1 MRVLGIDPG
10 LTRCG
15 IGVVESLPGKKLRVV
30 DFGII
35 RTESADPLQER
46 LMSLDEAL
54 SEWIKRISP
63 DAIAVERVFSQLN
76 VRTAMATGQAAG
88 VALLLA
94 AKSGVPIALHTPTE
108 VKAAVTGSGRADKA
122 QVAKMVVKILG
133 LDEAPKPVDT
143 TDALALAICH
153 HWRGSSSKALT
164 EAVKKERSRLRR
176 LKESSLRDRSR
187 K

>member
-15 IGVVESLPGKKLRVV
+15 IGVVERAGKSGLRLVECGV
-30 DFGII
+30 IK
-35 RTESADPLQER
+35 TSSEAPLHER
-46 LMSLDEAL
+46 LLELD
-54 SEWIKRISP
+54 SELNIWIRKVAP

-94 AKSGVPIALHTPTE
+94 AKAGVPLALHTPTE
-108 VKAAVTGSGRADKA
+108 VKAAVTGSGRAGKD
-122 QVAKMVVKILG
+122 QVAKMVVRILQ
-133 LDEAPKPVDT
+133 LHEVPKPVDT

-153 HWRGSSSKALT
+153 HWRGSSSAKLESARKR
-164 EAVKKERSRLRR
+164 EKMRLLR
-176 LKESSLRDRSR
+176 LKESRGKR
-187 K
+187 